1 MSLDSKKRYELWHR
15 DGRPSDWF
23 ATEHEARTEASALY
37 YGIVFDL
44 PPSDRPG
51 RQTILGRRNGSEVE
65 DNWAAWI
72 NWTGPD
78 EPCEIRFHPLGRSG
92 LVDD

>member
-1 MSLDSKKRYELWHR
+1 MTVEDSKKRYELRHR

-23 ATEHEARTEASALY
+23 ATEHEARTEARALY
-37 YGIVFDL
+37 EWIVFDL

-51 RQTILGRRNGSEVE
+51 RQTILGRRDLVD
-65 DNWAAWI
+65 DNWAALI
-72 NWTGPD
+72 NWSPD
-78 EPCEIRFHPLGRSG
+78 ELCEIRFHPLGRSG